1 MRSIRSKLDLGIVLD
16 LLHVDDHEFSRQ
28 VVARLSKPEDLTS
41 IALSAT
47 QVKDLVLNN
56 MIITLGAKK
65 TVNWLSTIARRLLR
79 PLPLKAL
86 TVLIH
91 AFLPQLTYEGETA
104 IASQPFV
111 SRASLDGMEVTA
123 RAIAC
128 GHEFLHEFWFQF
140 PSPKAPIA
148 FWIPGYDATYS
159 AEQWYESSWSSIQLN
174 LDEGTVL
181 AFICRCSSDLPIVP
195 SLTFSEWN
203 DSQVGCSSPGHQAG
217 VTEAT
222 GPLSPNEEDP
232 IACDVGYFVFC
243 GLVGSKDRPKKVQ
256 NCTQDWYR
264 THLRGLQVMLLPGV
278 NVSINHL
285 LPSSWDILPGTP
297 SAMLTPTDAVLNV
310 AAIVKVGKT
319 LGGSQLMNIANL
331 PAVQYPFVLGIPRQ
345 MPCAPFT
352 VEHQDALTDSLFLL
366 LKLFITQD
374 CSMMAFSPFC
384 KQLLHEA
391 MHDAGHLISTVAA
404 IGGCLATG
412 RSSLALAGISVQAKP
427 QV

>member
-1 MRSIRSKLDLGIVLD
+1 MRHTHYTLVQTSVDWMSRDQHGYGHLLQVDLPRGTWYAHALAVAYADFRPQHIRWKLPLRLASWMQSIRSKLDLGFVLD
-16 LLHVDDHEFSRQ
+16 LLHIDDHEFSRQ
-28 VVARLSKPEDLTS
+28 VVARLSKPEGLTS

-56 MIITLGAKK
+56 MVITLGAKK

-181 AFICRCSSDLPIVP
+181 AFICRCSSELPIVP
-195 SLTFSEWN
+195 SLTF
-203 DSQVGCSSPGHQAG
+203 
-217 VTEAT
+217 
-222 GPLSPNEEDP
+222 
-232 IACDVGYFVFC
+232 
-243 GLVGSKDRPKKVQ
+243 
-256 NCTQDWYR
+256 
-264 THLRGLQVMLLPGV
+264 
-278 NVSINHL
+278 
-285 LPSSWDILPGTP
+285 
-297 SAMLTPTDAVLNV
+297 LN
-310 AAIVKVGKT
+310 GMT
-319 LGGSQLMNIANL
+319 
-331 PAVQYPFVLGIPRQ
+331 
-345 MPCAPFT
+345 
-352 VEHQDALTDSLFLL
+352 
-366 LKLFITQD
+366 
-374 CSMMAFSPFC
+374 
-384 KQLLHEA
+384 
-391 MHDAGHLISTVAA
+391 
-404 IGGCLATG
+404 
-412 RSSLALAGISVQAKP
+412 AK
-427 QV
+427 